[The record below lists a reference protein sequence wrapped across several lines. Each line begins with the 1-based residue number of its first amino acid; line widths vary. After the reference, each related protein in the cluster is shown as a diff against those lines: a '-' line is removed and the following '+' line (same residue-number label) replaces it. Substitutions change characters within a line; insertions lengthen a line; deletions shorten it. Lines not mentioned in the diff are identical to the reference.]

1 MEHTRGVPESRV
13 LVVGAGPTG
22 LMLASELARLAV
34 PVRLV
39 DRDREQHG
47 EARATAIQSRTLDI
61 LDRLGIVDGW
71 LREGLELHAFR
82 TLGSDGTELRCERIE
97 ELDVPFP
104 FILNVR
110 QRITER
116 LLEEHLVRQGGRV
129 ERGVELMALEQA
141 GEGVEVTLR
150 DAEGGEETAE
160 YDFVVGA
167 DGVHSRVRDAL
178 LVPLAGGDYASVF
191 ATAEIE
197 ADYPYPRNEAT
208 VFSAESGIVF
218 FGPFADGRLI
228 LVANDPSGPGSAPSR
243 EVLQEL
249 IEGRAPAGIEIRDV
263 VWSARFHTHCKIAA
277 HFQRGR
283 VFLAGDAAHVC
294 SPFGGQGLNMG
305 LHDAWNLGWKL
316 ALVVNGQAAPAML
329 SSYEAER
336 RRIAQYELAYSDAL
350 HLGVLARDAAWP
362 GSAFAHEAAFIG
374 SSDTAARRR
383 LLAHM
388 ELDVTCRSSPIVKSH
403 GQTPRGAFHA
413 GDWFPEPLSPDRHHL
428 LAPPGSELGDALG
441 RAGIPIDV
449 HERSGEDALLLVRPD
464 GYVGFTSRPA
474 EPEALGAYLD
484 RVFDTATA
492 PGR

>member
-1 MEHTRGVPESRV
+1 
-13 LVVGAGPTG
+13 
-22 LMLASELARLAV
+22 MLAAELARLAV
-34 PVRLV
+34 PARLV
-39 DRDREQHG
+39 DRDREPHR
-47 EARATAIQSRTLDI
+47 EARATAIQSRTLEI

-71 LREGLELHAFR
+71 LAEGVELHAFR
-82 TLGSDGTELRCERIE
+82 TLGADGTELRCERIE
-97 ELDVPFP
+97 EPHVRFP
-104 FILNVR
+104 FTLNVR

-116 LLEEHLVRQGGRV
+116 LLEEHLVHLGGRV

-150 DAEGGEETAE
+150 DADGRVETEE
-160 YDFVVGA
+160 YDYVVGA

-191 ATAEIE
+191 AAAEIE
-197 ADYPYPRNEAT
+197 ADYPYPRNEAM
-208 VFSAESGIVF
+208 VFTAESGVLF
-218 FGPFADGRLI
+218 FGPFADGHLI
-228 LVANDPSGPGSAPSR
+228 VVGNDLSGPGSAPSR
-243 EVLQEL
+243 DELQEL
-249 IEGRAPAGIEIRDV
+249 IEGRAPPGIEIRDV

-277 HFQRGR
+277 HFQRGP

-305 LHDAWNLGWKL
+305 LHDASNLGWKL
-316 ALVVNGQAAPAML
+316 ALVSHGQAAPAML

-350 HLGVLARDAAWP
+350 HRAVLARDAAWP
-362 GSAFAHEAAFIG
+362 GSAFDHEAAFIG

-403 GQTPRGAFHA
+403 GRTPRGGVHA

-428 LAPPGSELGDALG
+428 LAPPGSELGETLG
-441 RAGIPIDV
+441 RVDIPIDV
-449 HERSGEDALLLVRPD
+449 HEREGENALLLVRPD
-464 GYVGFTSRPA
+464 GYVGFCSRPA
-474 EPEALGAYLD
+474 DTPALAAYLD
-484 RVFDTATA
+484 QVFATA
-492 PGR
+492 SG